1 MVEGFHSKFS
11 EMKNEETL
19 YLVKLDEGSQEI
31 NNPKILRVLMGNEYT
46 KIDFGYIAPWI
57 YDRGGWIR
65 IAPYTHIQVQ
75 GSKKRYALIE
85 AINIPLAPQQFEFES
100 TEDWR
105 VFSLLFE
112 PIPLKDCIIDIIEE
126 EEPNSDDFNFYDI
139 KLEDVTG
146 MPLVD

>member
-1 MVEGFHSKFS
+1 
-11 EMKNEETL
+11 MKNTEVF
-19 YLVKLDEGSQEI
+19 YLVKADAGNQLME
-31 NNPKILRVLMGNEYT
+31 NPKILRILMGNECFQ
-46 KIDFGYIAPWI
+46 IDFGYVAPWM

-75 GSKKRYALIE
+75 GSKKKYALKE

-105 VFSLLFE
+105 VFSLIFE

-126 EEPNSDDFNFYDI
+126 EQPSSDDFNLYNI
-139 KLEDVTG
+139 KLEDVTQ
-146 MPLVD
+146 MQLVI